1 MGKAFLFLIIISTSG
16 ATFLRPWIGSLA
28 YYMLAIFGPQYI
40 WWWNFEGLRVSF
52 FIAVS
57 TIGAFCISTM
67 RGVLNF
73 NLLFTKLNLAV
84 IILWTALAISY
95 FTGPYIDL
103 TMLNPQHGSP
113 LAFLYQANKIFLFYL
128 ISTLLIDDL
137 KKANVFSW
145 IMIAATIY
153 LIYWANYQYLSQ
165 NWFAF
170 EYGRLKGPG
179 GLTGNSPYHDE
190 NTFAMLFVTGLP
202 FLFYYGL
209 YQLKGLKRI
218 LLWLIIPLGWHA
230 IFLTVSRGGLVGIGA
245 TLFLGMMFSNHKK
258 IAILLIPVFL
268 IAFQWQSGDLL
279 KDRSHTIVDYEG
291 ESSAETRI
299 EAWAAALNML
309 QNNPV
314 TGVGI
319 GSFITAMPHFS
330 DKQPR
335 ATHSTPFQ
343 FAAEAGY
350 PALLAYCYIIWAF
363 FRGSYKIRKRLLN
376 HRDKFPDK
384 DWSILMY
391 LNEATLVSFF
401 GLFVCALFLS
411 LNYYEIFF
419 YLLILFGF
427 SKYYVFEKLN
437 QAFNKGAEVHG

>member
-1 MGKAFLFLIIISTSG
+1 MGKALLFLIIIATSG
-16 ATFLRPWIGSLA
+16 ATFLRPWIGPLG

-52 FIAVS
+52 FIAAA
-57 TIGAFCISTM
+57 TISAFCISVM
-67 RGVLNF
+67 QGKLNY
-73 NLLFTKLNLAV
+73 NLLFTKPNLAV
-84 IILWTALAISY
+84 IMLWMALVISY
-95 FTGPYIDL
+95 FAGPYVDSA
-103 TMLNPQHGSP
+103 MLNSQQGSP
-113 LAFLYQANKIFLFYL
+113 LRFLYEANKIFLFYF
-128 ISTLLIDDL
+128 ISVLLIDDL

-145 IMIAATIY
+145 IIIIATIY
-153 LIYWANYQYLSQ
+153 LIYWANSQYFSQ
-165 NWFAF
+165 NWYAF
-170 EYGRLKGPG
+170 QLGRLKGPG
-179 GLTGNSPYHDE
+179 GMAGTSPYSDE
-190 NTFAMLFVTGLP
+190 NAFAMLFVTGLP

-209 YQLKGLKRI
+209 YQLKGLKRF

-230 IFLTVSRGGLVGIGA
+230 IFLTGSRGGLVGIVA

-258 IAILLIPVFL
+258 IAVLLIPAFL

-279 KDRSHTIVDYEG
+279 KDRSQTIVDYEG
-291 ESSAETRI
+291 EDSAETRI

-309 QNNPV
+309 QSNPIA
-314 TGVGI
+314 GVGI
-319 GSFITAMPHFS
+319 GSFIIAMPNFS

-363 FRGSYKIRKRLLN
+363 FRWSFKIRKRLLN

-384 DWSILMY
+384 DWPILMY
-391 LNEATLVSFF
+391 LNEAGLVSFF

-419 YLLILFGF
+419 FLLILFGF
-427 SKYYVFEKLN
+427 LKYYVFEKLN
-437 QAFNKGAEVHG
+437 QGFNRGVEVHG

>member
-1 MGKAFLFLIIISTSG
+1 MGKGLLFLIIMATSG
-16 ATFLRPWIGSLA
+16 ATFLRPWIGALG
-28 YYMLAIFGPQYI
+28 YYMLAVFGPQYI

-57 TIGAFCISTM
+57 TIGAFCISLM
-67 RGVLNF
+67 RGILNF
-73 NLLFTKLNLAV
+73 NLLFTKINMAMVL
-84 IILWTALAISY
+84 LWMALVISY
-95 FTGPYIDL
+95 FAGSYVDSA
-103 TMLNPQHGSP
+103 MLNPQYGSP
-113 LAFLYQANKIFLFYL
+113 LGFLYQANKIFLFYL
-128 ISTLLIDDL
+128 ISTILIDDL
-137 KKANVFSW
+137 QKAKVFSW
-145 IMIAATIY
+145 IMIIATIY
-153 LIYWANYQYLSQ
+153 LIYWANNQY
-165 NWFAF
+165 FAQSWHAF
-170 EYGRLKGPG
+170 QFGRLKGPG
-179 GLTGNSPYHDE
+179 GIAGNSPYSDE

-230 IFLTVSRGGLVGIGA
+230 IFLTGSRGGLVGIGA

-258 IAILLIPVFL
+258 IAVLLIPAFL

-279 KDRSHTIVDYEG
+279 KDRSQTIVDYEG
-291 ESSAETRI
+291 EDSAETRF
-299 EAWAAALNML
+299 EAWAAAYYML

-350 PALLAYCYIIWAF
+350 PALLAYCYIILAF

-376 HRDKFPDK
+376 HREKFPDK

-391 LNEATLVSFF
+391 LNEAGLVSFF

-427 SKYYVFEKLN
+427 SKYYVFEKLE
-437 QAFNKGAEVHG
+437 QAFAWGAEVHG

>member
-1 MGKAFLFLIIISTSG
+1 MGKALLFIIILSTSG
-16 ATFLRPWIGSLA
+16 ATLFRPWIGSLG

-52 FIAVS
+52 YIAVS
-57 TIGAFCISTM
+57 TIGAFCIASM

-73 NLLFTKLNLAV
+73 NLLATKLNMAI
-84 IILWTALAISY
+84 IILWMALVLSY
-95 FTGPYIDL
+95 FAGPYVDSA
-103 TMLNPQHGSP
+103 MSNPQYGSP
-113 LAFLYQANKIFLFYL
+113 LGFLYQANKIFLFYL

-137 KKANVFSW
+137 KKANIFSL
-145 IMIAATIY
+145 IVIIATIY
-153 LIYWANYQYLSQ
+153 LIYWANNQYLSQ

-179 GLTGNSPYHDE
+179 GLIGSSPYSDE

-209 YQLKGLKRI
+209 YRLKGLKRI
-218 LLWLIIPLGWHA
+218 ILWLIIPLGWHA
-230 IFLTVSRGGLVGIGA
+230 IFLTGSRGGLVGVGA

-258 IAILLIPVFL
+258 IAVLLIPAFMIV
-268 IAFQWQSGDLL
+268 FQWQAGDLL
-279 KDRSHTIVDYEG
+279 KGRSQTIVDYEG
-291 ESSAETRI
+291 ESSAETRV
-299 EAWAAALNML
+299 EAWAAAFNML
-309 QNNPV
+309 QSNPF

-319 GSFITAMPHFS
+319 GCFITAMRDFS

-350 PALLAYCYIIWAF
+350 PALLAYCYIVWAF
-363 FRGSYKIRKRLLN
+363 FWGSYKIRKRLLH

-391 LNEATLVSFF
+391 LNEAGIVSFF

-427 SKYYVFEKLN
+427 SKYYVSEKLN
-437 QAFNKGAEVHG
+437 QAFTQGAEAHG